1 MSARNVKSLI
11 AGLLLVVAGGLFLAV
26 NLTTFRID
34 WWLVTKTVF
43 PVLFMLGGGIKLWR
57 YVTWPEERTLQSPAS
72 ASLLSG
78 LFWFSLGTVLL
89 LDIFG
94 VLGTLGFVGLY
105 WPVLIILFGI
115 GKIVDYYR
123 FKGGL
128 RVRPAEIFGV
138 VFVIVFGLAA
148 NRLSRAHFPLFEEL
162 KWGDLSLPIPA
173 ELEKNKF
180 EFPAEQ
186 TIPLGGAS
194 ELQVHNLYGDV
205 EIVPGDSD
213 TVAIR
218 LIKTVRADTR
228 AEAEETA
235 SAIQITTQ
243 SEDGHFLVGTNREAI
258 GQKGK
263 NLSTHFRITVP
274 PSLPV
279 VIENSFGDVKIT
291 GREAPCSVTNSYG
304 GIEARDIRGDLRL
317 ATRYQAISVQKVD
330 GNVTAENR
338 RAPVR
343 LKAISGSVDART
355 DYDEIRAE
363 DIGGKLTV
371 TNHFGSINLADLA
384 APVEVDGTGSQVSIS
399 RAHQTA
405 TIQNSHKDV
414 NLDQIDGNLLLQTS
428 YSKVDLK
435 RTLGEV
441 DLKVVHSEVNARNL
455 DGGIKIQGRG
465 SQITLKDVR
474 GKIGIETSLRR
485 VSIEN
490 FAGPVTVE
498 NEYGEVNLGN
508 DQELAGPVKVSN
520 RNGAIVLSLPKT
532 AGFQLSAQSVDGQIV
547 SDFNPTPEAPEG
559 GTAVLEAS
567 VGNGGPAVELQTTY
581 SRIQIVKR
589 G

>member
-1 MSARNVKSLI
+1 MSARKTKSLI

-26 NLTTFRID
+26 NLTAFRID
-34 WWLVTKTVF
+34 WWLVTKTMF
-43 PVLFMLGGGIKLWR
+43 PVLFILGGGIKLWR

-78 LFWFSLGTVLL
+78 LFWFSLGAVLL

-94 VLGTLGFVGLY
+94 VLDTLVFVGLY
-105 WPVLIILFGI
+105 WPVIIILFGL
-115 GKIVDYYR
+115 GKILDYYR

-128 RVRPAEIFGV
+128 RVRPAEIFGI
-138 VFVIVFGLAA
+138 VFVIVFGIAA
-148 NRLSRAHFPLFEEL
+148 NRLSKAHFPPFEEL
-162 KWGDLSLPIPA
+162 TWGELSLPIPA

-180 EFPAEQ
+180 EFAADQTAPLENAAE
-186 TIPLGGAS
+186 LR
-194 ELQVHNLYGDV
+194 VHNLYGDIEV
-205 EIVPGDSD
+205 SRGDSND
-213 TVAIR
+213 VAIK
-218 LIKTVRADTR
+218 LTKTVRADTR

-235 SAIQITTQ
+235 SAIRITTRT
-243 SEDGHFLVGTNREAI
+243 EEGYFLVGTNREEL

-274 PSLPV
+274 ASLPV

-291 GREAPCSVTNSYG
+291 GREAPCKVTNSYG
-304 GIEARDIRGDLRL
+304 RIDVEDIRGDLRL
-317 ATRYQAISVQKVD
+317 ETRYQEISVQKVEGD
-330 GNVTAENR
+330 VTAQNR

-343 LKAISGSVDART
+343 LNEISGSVDART
-355 DYDEIRAE
+355 DYDEIRAQE
-363 DIGGKLTV
+363 IGGKLTV

-384 APVEVDGTGSQVSIS
+384 GPVEIDGTGSKVSIS
-399 RAHQTA
+399 RAHQTVA
-405 TIQNSHKDV
+405 IQNSHRDV
-414 NLDQIDGNLLLQTS
+414 KLDQIDGNLLIETS

-441 DLKVVHSEVNARNL
+441 DLKVVHSEVTARDL
-455 DGGIKIQGRG
+455 GDGIKIQGRG
-465 SQITLKDVR
+465 SQIALKDVR

-485 VSIEN
+485 VSIEG
-490 FAGPVTVE
+490 FEGPVTIQ
-498 NEYGEVNLGN
+498 NEYGEVNLGTN
-508 DQELAGPVKVSN
+508 ENLAGPVKISN
-520 RNGAIVLSLPKT
+520 RNGAIVLSLPET
-532 AGFQLSAQSVDGQIV
+532 VAFRLSAQSVGGQIN

-567 VGNGGPAVELQTTY
+567 VGTGGPAVELQTTY